1 MILGMKPILLMLLA
15 SLASA
20 QQGKDARALLNR
32 VVDTARTTKSWR
44 AEFTGID
51 EQRSDKVSHLIQV
64 SLKMTLQGPYYA
76 HIEGSD
82 GGVVLTCDGVT
93 AWRYHPSLNNF
104 ANIPVARY
112 RSCLGFVPAWTNLLD
127 GLRSAAIVGRDAVQF
142 QGALTPCEVVRV
154 EYTRWLNFRTGT
166 VVAPA
171 VRTLCIDA
179 GRALI
184 LRDEVVYSYTAVDYP
199 GPGDSSVVK
208 RKTTTTYSTIER
220 NPNLPPSTFRF
231 DPPPN
236 STVFSMY
243 PLPDYYLKGEPPA
256 ESGLDTMPAW
266 VLRTGA
272 GVLAPAAISK
282 VAPEYTEEAR
292 QARIQGKV
300 TMLVWVSS
308 EGIPEL
314 MRITHSL
321 DPGLDW
327 KAIEAVRSWRFTP
340 GQKDGKPVYTAISMD
355 VDFRLP

>member
-1 MILGMKPILLMLLA
+1 MLLA

-20 QQGKDARALLNR
+20 QQGQDARALLKK

-44 AEFTGID
+44 AEFTRIH
-51 EQRSDKVSHLIQV
+51 EQRSDKMSDLIQMSV
-64 SLKMTLQGPYYA
+64 KTTLQRPYSA
-76 HIEGSD
+76 HIEGE
-82 GGVVLTCDGVT
+82 GGYVLTCDGVT

-104 ANIPVARY
+104 ANFPVGRY
-112 RSCLGFVPAWTNLLD
+112 RSCLGFVPEWTNLLD

-154 EYTRWLNFRTGT
+154 EYTRWLNFTTGT

-184 LRDEVVYSYTAVDYP
+184 LRDEDAYSYTAVDYP
-199 GPGDSSVVK
+199 GPGPSVLR
-208 RKTTTTYSTIER
+208 RKTTTTYSMIER
-220 NPNLPPSTFRF
+220 NPNLPSNSFRF
-231 DPPPN
+231 DPPPD

-243 PLPDYYLKGEPPA
+243 PLADYYLKGQPPA
-256 ESGLDTMPAW
+256 ESGLDTLPAW
-266 VLRTGA
+266 VLRVGN
-272 GVLAPAAISK
+272 GVLAPVAVSK
-282 VAPEYTEEAR
+282 VAPEYTDEAR
-292 QARIQGKV
+292 RAGIQGKV
-300 TMLVWVSS
+300 TMLVWVSA

-314 MRITHSL
+314 MRVTHSL
-321 DPGLDW
+321 DSGLDW

>member
-1 MILGMKPILLMLLA
+1 MLLA

-20 QQGKDARALLNR
+20 QQGQDARALLKK
-32 VVDTARTTKSWR
+32 VVDTARATKSWR
-44 AEFTGID
+44 AEFTRIG
-51 EQRSDKVSHLIQV
+51 EQRSDKVSDLSQM
-64 SLKMTLQGPYYA
+64 SLKMTLQRPSSA
-76 HIEGSD
+76 LIEGYP
-82 GGVVLTCDGVT
+82 GYVLTCDGVT
-93 AWRYHPSLNNF
+93 AWRYHLSLNNF
-104 ANIPVARY
+104 ANVPVGRY
-112 RSCLGFVPAWTNLLD
+112 RSCLGFFPEWTNLLD

-142 QGALTPCEVVRV
+142 QGAQTSCEVIRI
-154 EYTRWLNFRTGT
+154 EYTLRLDFRTGT

-171 VRTLCIDA
+171 VRTLCIEA
-179 GRALI
+179 GRAMI
-184 LRDEVVYSYTAVDYP
+184 LRDEVVYSYTAVNFP

-208 RKTTTTYSTIER
+208 RKMTTTYSMIER
-220 NPNLPPSTFRF
+220 NPNLPSSTFRF
-231 DPPPN
+231 DPPLN
-236 STVFSMY
+236 STTFSMY

-266 VLRTGA
+266 VLRTGN
-272 GVLAPAAISK
+272 GVLAPVAVSK

-292 QARIQGKV
+292 QAAIQGKV